1 MISVGSEVQIFP
13 GPPLSSV
20 KFCRVKVVTNGRKSE
35 KRHIHKKLKE
45 AVKSCFAWSTR
56 APETVRVIWE
66 WIFDN
71 QVQE

>member
-1 MISVGSEVQIFP
+1 
-13 GPPLSSV
+13 V
-20 KFCRVKVVTNGRKSE
+20 KFCRVKVVTNGEKSE

-45 AVKSCFAWSTR
+45 AVSSCFAWSTR